1 MGKKTSSSL
10 CKVRKTFVLDDNV
23 TMWQCCTTQSG
34 LLSSSLN
41 YPFTQFLSSSTC
53 WPWGKAT
60 SPQPNS
66 EEAYFLGQS
75 LQNIGQI
82 GFSSGKYFN
91 ENNRNEI
98 FLIQVWWKATVVVCV
113 CVGSIL
119 SLWSVVIVK
128 RPCRAFLSYCQY
140 TPAPHLVYQHHTH
153 EHDE

>member
-10 CKVRKTFVLDDNV
+10 CKVRKTWRQCDNV
-23 TMWQCCTTQSG
+23 TMLYHTIWIVIILSQLPIYPVFIFLYLLALRESYQSTAQFRGG
-34 LLSSSLN
+34 L
-41 YPFTQFLSSSTC
+41 
-53 WPWGKAT
+53 
-60 SPQPNS
+60 
-66 EEAYFLGQS
+66 FLGQS

-98 FLIQVWWKATVVVCV
+98 FLIQVWWKATVFVCV